1 MKGTQKARR
10 AARKLYRGCLVN
22 RALDNSRAR
31 RVARGLAASHTRG
44 SLAVLSAFH
53 RLVQL
58 EHDRRTARV
67 ESAVPLDAVMREN
80 ITVDLRRRYGDS
92 VVTAF
97 AENEALLGG
106 VRIRIG
112 SDIYDGSVSGRLAA
126 LGARL

>member
-1 MKGTQKARR
+1 MKGTQKTRR
-10 AARKLYRGCLVN
+10 AARKLYRACLVN
-22 RALDNSRAR
+22 RALDDTRAR
-31 RVARGLAASHTRG
+31 RVVRGLAASRTRG

-58 EHDRRTARV
+58 EHDRRTARI
-67 ESAVPLDAVMREN
+67 ESATPLDAPLRES
-80 ITVDLRRRYGDS
+80 ITADLRHRYGAG

-97 AENEALLGG
+97 AENQALLGG

-126 LGARL
+126 LAARL